1 MTKPNS
7 GVGRSCFSLN
17 PAISIHRQVIQGLIA
32 IVLIGFPFSLL
43 AATDPA
49 IAPKSI
55 AASTTWVIPSS
66 ANVAGANG
74 AYFKTKVTLFN
85 PTSLSFNV
93 SASLYNNLGPVQ
105 TISLLILPS
114 QSLAWDD
121 FLGTVFNFVG
131 AGTLI
136 LDSSAAGN
144 VDYVFLVN
152 AEVYTDSSSGRY
164 KTMVANGTAIDPISS
179 SDLSYNIG
187 ISVDTSSRTNIG
199 CFNTLFTSVSVVV
212 DILDSSGNMLQTINL
227 TLNPRSW
234 YQMSLTT
241 SVTNGIIR
249 WRPNGTIYAYAV
261 VVDNISND
269 GSYSVAGE
277 VTSSS
282 GGGGGGRG

>member
-1 MTKPNS
+1 VSKPRFE
-7 GVGRSCFSLN
+7 VGKSSFS
-17 PAISIHRQVIQGLIA
+17 PDSAAIFHRRVIQGLIA
-32 IVLIGFPFSLL
+32 SVLICFPFPLR

-49 IAPKSI
+49 PPKKSI

-85 PTSLSFNV
+85 PTTLSYNV

-105 TISLLILPS
+105 TISLLILPAQS
-114 QSLAWDD
+114 QTWDD
-121 FLGTVFNFVG
+121 FLGTIFNYVG

-144 VDYVFLVN
+144 SDFVFLVT
-152 AEVYTDSSSGRY
+152 AEVFTDSSSGRY
-164 KTMVANGTAIDPISS
+164 KTMVANGTTIDPISS
-179 SDLSYNIG
+179 SNPAYNIG
-187 ISVDTSSRTNIG
+187 ISVDTNNRTNIG
-199 CFNTLFTSVSVVV
+199 CFNTQTISVSIVV
-212 DILDSSGNMLQTINL
+212 DLLDSGGTTLQTMNL
-227 TLNPRSW
+227 ILNPRSW
-234 YQMSLTT
+234 YQMPLTT
-241 SVTNGIIR
+241 EVSNGIIR

-261 VVDNISND
+261 VVDNTSND